1 MPPPV
6 KVCLIKKGRRVREE
20 RKEAFLG
27 GGPVESAPIAVIII
41 IMSGFGGDEWVG
53 INRPKSFLITRDD
66 KFQSSSALEMY
77 YSASTAAGSSSDSV
91 SPLVLARTCSFFV
104 ALEKDKKHFIII
116 PATSTL
122 QIWKMRRRKKTFK
135 KKIHY
140 NP

>member
-27 GGPVESAPIAVIII
+27 DGPVQSSPIAVII

-53 INRPKSFLITRDD
+53 IIRPKSFLITRDD
-66 KFQSSSALEMY
+66 KLQSLSALEMY
-77 YSASTAAGSSSDSV
+77 YSASTAADSSSDSV

-116 PATSTL
+116 HATSTL

>member
-41 IMSGFGGDEWVG
+41 IMSVFGGDEWVG
-53 INRPKSFLITRDD
+53 INRPKSFLIRDD

-77 YSASTAAGSSSDSV
+77 YSASTAADSSSDSV

-122 QIWKMRRRKKTFK
+122 QIWKMRRKKAFK